1 MIEDKK
7 RWNEKYLNKQNS
19 QEVSSLVK
27 KYIENVNIGQ
37 AIDVACGMGKNT
49 HFLADLGFCIDAID
63 ISDIALKS
71 VKNSATINKIES
83 DLDSYNLTP
92 NKYDLI
98 VNMYYLNRRLVS
110 QMKESLRSGGVVIF
124 ETFIVAH
131 GDFEMPTT
139 NLDHLLRKNE
149 LLHSFIGLNIIY
161 YEEKI
166 QISQKGQRVK
176 VASIVAKKD

>member
-7 RWNEKYLNKQNS
+7 RWNEKYLEKQNL
-19 QEVSSLVK
+19 QEVSVLVK

-49 HFLADLGFCIDAID
+49 HFLSDLGFCVDAID

-71 VKNSATINKIES
+71 VKKSATINKIES
-83 DLDSYNLTP
+83 DLDNYNLAP

-98 VNMYYLNRRLVS
+98 VNMNYLNRRLVS

-124 ETFIVAH
+124 ETFMIAH
-131 GDFEMPTT
+131 GDFQIPTT

-149 LLHSFIGLNIIY
+149 LLHSFIGLTIIY

-166 QISQKGQRVK
+166 QTNKKGQRVK

>member
-1 MIEDKK
+1 
-7 RWNEKYLNKQNS
+7 
-19 QEVSSLVK
+19 
-27 KYIENVNIGQ
+27 
-37 AIDVACGMGKNT
+37 
-49 HFLADLGFCIDAID
+49 
-63 ISDIALKS
+63 
-71 VKNSATINKIES
+71 
-83 DLDSYNLTP
+83 
-92 NKYDLI
+92 
-98 VNMYYLNRRLVS
+98 
-110 QMKESLRSGGVVIF
+110 LRSGGVVIF

-166 QISQKGQRVK
+166 QINQKGQRVK